1 MPPNGARKRV
11 RIPRVQLTLAPG
23 ATARVLGQLKRGSVL
38 GRLALAFVALCAI
51 WISTRPWLPPFE
63 YHLGYTPAR
72 DVVARV
78 DFSKPNPL
86 LSETDLPTYRQYKAG
101 DPLASAG
108 KPLKVETLELLRYE
122 YLAYTEK
129 LPLTRQVERGLAVF
143 GMMLVLAVVCGFG
156 LYHRE
161 PRLLARWHR
170 FAVMLLMLTLAVAA
184 SVWASQDPWRAEL
197 VPLLVAA
204 MTFGIAY
211 GRELAMVLAFSMALV
226 TAIAV
231 GQSLG
236 EFLMLMGVVSAAVL
250 QLGRVRSRRKLIGVG
265 FFAGLIALPLTL
277 GVGLLMDQPLGW
289 PLLSDALRNAMWTLL
304 AGFLITGLLPFIEG
318 LCGVVTE
325 ISLLELADV
334 AHPLLQEL
342 VRRAP
347 GTYNHSINV
356 ASLAEAA
363 AEAIGARGLLVRVG
377 AYFHDIG
384 KMLKPAYFV
393 ENQAGE
399 NSRHDHL
406 VPAMSTLIIIAHVKD
421 GADLARQHRLPE
433 PIVDFIEQHHGT
445 TLVEYFYRRAS
456 EQSEQDGE
464 AAVVPE
470 SSFRYPGPKP
480 QTVEA
485 AVLMLADA
493 VESAART
500 LVEPGSSCI
509 ESLVHELAMKRLLD
523 GQFDE
528 CGLTLKQLATIE
540 DSLSKSLIAM
550 YHARVKYPEQRT
562 A

>member
-1 MPPNGARKRV
+1 MPSNGVRKRA
-11 RIPRVQLTLAPG
+11 RIPRVQLSLAPG
-23 ATARVLGQLKRGSVL
+23 ATARVLGQLRRGSVL
-38 GRLALAFVALCAI
+38 GRLAMVLLTLGAI
-51 WISTRPWLPPFE
+51 WASTRAWLPPFE
-63 YHLGYTPAR
+63 YHLGHTPAR

-78 DFSKPNPL
+78 DFSKPNPVV
-86 LSETDLPTYRQYKAG
+86 SENDLPTYRQYKAG
-101 DPLASAG
+101 DPLAGAG
-108 KPLKVETLELLRYE
+108 KSLTVETLELLRYE
-122 YLAYTEK
+122 HLAYVEQ
-129 LPLTRQVERGLAVF
+129 LPAARKVQRGLAVF
-143 GMMLVLAVVCGFG
+143 GMMLVLTVVCGFA
-156 LYHRE
+156 LYHHD
-161 PRLLARWHR
+161 PRLVARWHR
-170 FAVMLLMLTLAVAA
+170 FAMMLLVLAITVAA

-226 TAIAV
+226 MAIAV

-236 EFLMLMGVVSAAVL
+236 EFLMLMGVVSASVL
-250 QLGRVRSRRKLIGVG
+250 QLGRVRSRRKLIAVG
-265 FFAGLIALPLTL
+265 FFAGLMAFPLTL
-277 GVGLLMDQPLGW
+277 GVGLLMDQPLSW
-289 PLLSDALRNAMWTLL
+289 PLLSDAARNAMWTLL
-304 AGFLITGLLPFIEG
+304 AGFLTTGLLPFIEG
-318 LCGVVTE
+318 LFGVVTE

-363 AEAIGARGLLVRVG
+363 AESVGARGLLVRVG

-384 KMLKPAYFV
+384 KMLKPGYFV

-399 NSRHDHL
+399 SSRHDHL

-445 TLVEYFYRRAS
+445 TLVEYFYHRAS
-456 EQSEQDGE
+456 EQSGQDGDSST
-464 AAVVPE
+464 VPE

-480 QTVEA
+480 QTIEA

-500 LVEPGSSCI
+500 LVEPGPSCI

-540 DSLSKSLIAM
+540 ESLSKSLIAK
-550 YHARVKYPEQRT
+550 YHVRVKYPEQRT